1 MKLDELAKNSKVS
14 VDENGNTI
22 GGVRS
27 PYLDDALV
35 RYDAQAPGPI
45 TCGLAGHEAPLDSA
59 ALAKTYPSVDA
70 YMKQF
75 TKGLDAM
82 IKAGYILPLDR
93 AQLIAAQKEKATQV
107 LGQ

>member
-1 MKLDELAKNSKVS
+1 MA

-35 RYDAQAPGPI
+35 RYDAEAPGPI
-45 TCGLAGHEAPLDSA
+45 TCGLAGHEAPLDGV
-59 ALAKTYPSVDA
+59 ALAKKYPSVDA
-70 YMKQF
+70 YMKKF

-82 IKAGYILPLDR
+82 IETGYIAPLDR
-93 AQLIAAQKEKATQV
+93 AQLIAAQQEKATQV